1 MEVEHAPPPAACRGA
16 GQDIEPATEAGGA
29 DQHAGCARRAGGR
42 EGGSGGAG
50 QAQEEGS
57 HVDSGKTLA
66 PSYRSL
72 ASLQQGST
80 LQLLPYYPVV
90 GEEAENKMRYAI
102 IAQKPAPIPSI
113 DIPLRFR

>member
-1 MEVEHAPPPAACRGA
+1 MTLRLRFRALPLPPP
-16 GQDIEPATEAGGA
+16 T
-29 DQHAGCARRAGGR
+29 ARRLPTAASCSR
-42 EGGSGGAG
+42 R
-50 QAQEEGS
+50 
-57 HVDSGKTLA
+57 VA

-90 GEEAENKMRYAI
+90 GEEAKNMMRYAI

>member
-1 MEVEHAPPPAACRGA
+1 MKLQSAFGK
-16 GQDIEPATEAGGA
+16 
-29 DQHAGCARRAGGR
+29 
-42 EGGSGGAG
+42 SLMK
-50 QAQEEGS
+50 
-57 HVDSGKTLA
+57 DSMNA

-90 GEEAENKMRYAI
+90 GEEAENMRYAI